1 MSAVKILPAEENHL
15 DEVNQFLIKHFFSRE
30 PLGLRLGI
38 SPAKDTQEWISQVT
52 LPLLNQNVSSIEN
65 TTGFFDRK
73 SYICKIRILTFF
85 VKVIR
90 QM

>member
-1 MSAVKILPAEENHL
+1 MSTAVKILPAEENHL

-65 TTGFFDRK
+65 TTELEFWHFCQ
-73 SYICKIRILTFF
+73 I
-85 VKVIR
+85 IR
-90 QM
+90 QIEVR